1 MQESLAECGWQD
13 AARIRQQDA
22 SEAFAFITDK
32 LQLPLLT
39 LKTDIYHSGG
49 DDKDDHRFIT
59 ERMLDVAIPDNVPQ
73 GEVVT
78 LEMCLEEY
86 FNNRV
91 EVKRHLQRRSTI
103 NSNPGTGERHSS
115 IDKGGATFV
124 ETTEVESDRDS
135 GYQQEAPLTTLQ
147 RPLHMR
153 QRAESIFS
161 ERKVAVHKA
170 DAGVNGENSVTGR
183 GRANS
188 TKKEVLM
195 PAWQFLNLIR
205 RLLSFL
211 LDVFLELTTIQP
223 GMRTILRQT
232 TTLKSNNTSNQDDQ
246 CLVSV

>member
-1 MQESLAECGWQD
+1 M
-13 AARIRQQDA
+13 
-22 SEAFAFITDK
+22 
-32 LQLPLLT
+32 PLLT

-59 ERMLDVAIPDNVPQ
+59 ERMLDVAIPDKVPQ

-91 EVKRHLQRRSTI
+91 EVKRHLQRRSTM
-103 NSNPGTGERHSS
+103 NSSPGIGERHNS

-124 ETTEVESDRDS
+124 ETTEIESDRDS
-135 GYQQEAPLTTLQ
+135 GYQQDTPTAAMQ

-161 ERKVAVHKA
+161 ERKVAVHKK
-170 DAGVNGENSVTGR
+170 DVEVNGENSVSGR

-205 RLLSFL
+205 MLLSLFFADCAKL
-211 LDVFLELTTIQP
+211 IMIQP
-223 GMRTILRQT
+223 GTRTILRQT
-232 TTLKSNNTSNQDDQ
+232 TTLKSNSTLSQNDQ
-246 CLVSV
+246 CLESV